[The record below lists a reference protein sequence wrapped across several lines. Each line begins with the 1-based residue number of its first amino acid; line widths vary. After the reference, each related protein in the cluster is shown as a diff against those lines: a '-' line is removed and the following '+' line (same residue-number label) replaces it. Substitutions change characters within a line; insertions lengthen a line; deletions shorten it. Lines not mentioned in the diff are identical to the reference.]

1 MHWYTLISSIVMEE
15 KSISQNRGRDES
27 EALLLQKK
35 LDYDVSLPALN
46 AVYYVT
52 RSNGEKRRGKV
63 LSIRSASSTVSG
75 LECYVHYLRES
86 SRMDEW
92 VSLDRIGEL
101 YGMSRTTGMTDS
113 LGLKTRSKLKHDTLN
128 GDISSCEEDNDERE
142 NSMVRNIDYIQMGN
156 FRIKAWYS
164 SRYPLEYCEKLLFI
178 CDRCAKYMLL
188 AKSLKEHMKKCSQRP
203 LPGKQVYRKDNLV
216 VIEVD
221 GDKNKL
227 YCQFLALLGKLFIYH
242 KAVCFLVQ
250 EFFFYVLYELDEE
263 NGYHMAGFYSKEKNS
278 ECNNL
283 ACISVFPQYQKKSYG
298 LFLIQLSYAIS
309 TRIGIPAGP
318 ERPLSDLGKRAYRSY
333 FAWVIIQ
340 MFGKNVGQ
348 FITLDEIVHKTAIR
362 LEDIQETLQEMNITY
377 YYGGRHGVFVSEE
390 LLAKCVSSP
399 GFHEPKLKLD
409 PLCLT
414 FIDVTFMVIGERDGR
429 LYSFAEITRFF
440 LQILYSIRYC
450 FFRKCVKKDW
460 KVFIAKLTSKFLHIG
475 RVCSARCA
483 SRFRNKG
490 CVEKILISRCLP
502 SFPVC
507 SVSYRHLRTD
517 SSLESS
523 DILDLLNETNSDITD
538 SEVLESFELCNVFDD
553 DSFFGFQWYSQ
564 LLNFVQSTLDVPWW
578 IAIAIT
584 ATLLRLAMFPIIS
597 VPNQRM
603 HAEFHNA
610 TPEMVAHH
618 RKIAQARKKID
629 LKSILKAETDYAEYC
644 ASRNLPTIGSQ
655 LPNIIL
661 SVFVFSTQFFAL
673 KHIAAKHCVGF
684 ETGGVYFF
692 ENLTDQSALLALI
705 TSFTYFTWMFIR
717 MEQTTNI
724 SDKGTVTN
732 TVGRIMVATLSFGS
746 LFIFASMPAATLCFC
761 TVDFAI
767 NTALASLYWTR
778 WYRDVFGISHPI
790 IFLNSEHEAFADM
803 PLQLSEGVQSARGKI
818 RAVRRANISRLRR
831 DSRAFLV
838 YDPDEFSE
846 KFKRWFRKLIGRK
859 ENFKQSQCVM
869 VGSLPV
875 L

>member
-1 MHWYTLISSIVMEE
+1 LISSTAMED
-15 KSISQNRGRDES
+15 KSITQYQDRDES
-27 EALLLQKK
+27 EALNLQKK
-35 LDYDVSLPALN
+35 LDYDVNLPALK

-63 LSIRSASSTVSG
+63 LSIRSANSPEDT

-92 VSLDRIGEL
+92 VTLDRIGEL
-101 YGMSRTTGMTDS
+101 YGMSKATGVTDS
-113 LGLKTRSKLKHDTLN
+113 SGLKTRSKLKHDTLN

-164 SRYPLEYCEKLLFI
+164 SRYPLQYCEKLLFI

-188 AKSLKEHMKKCSQRP
+188 AKSLKEHMKRCSQRP

-298 LFLIQLSYAIS
+298 LWTRTS
-309 TRIGIPAGP
+309 TFRSWQTSLPILFCMGDY
-318 ERPLSDLGKRAYRSY
+318 SDVR
-333 FAWVIIQ
+333 Q
-340 MFGKNVGQ
+340 
-348 FITLDEIVHKTAIR
+348 KTAIR

-377 YYGGRHGVFVSEE
+377 YYGGRHGVFVSDE

-409 PLCLT
+409 PLSLHRPRSST
-414 FIDVTFMVIGERDGR
+414 LSSD
-429 LYSFAEITRFF
+429 AEN
-440 LQILYSIRYC
+440 
-450 FFRKCVKKDW
+450 
-460 KVFIAKLTSKFLHIG
+460 
-475 RVCSARCA
+475 ARCA
-483 SRFRNKG
+483 SRFLNKG
-490 CVEKILISRCLP
+490 CAEKILISRCLT
-502 SFPVC
+502 SLPVRC
-507 SVSYRHLRTD
+507 VAYRHLKTD
-517 SSLESS
+517 SSSESS
-523 DILDLLNETNSDITD
+523 DILDFLNETSSDSTD
-538 SEVLESFELCNVFDD
+538 GEVMESFELCNIFGD
-553 DSFFGFQWYSQ
+553 DSFVGFRWYSQ

-578 IAIAIT
+578 IAIATT
-584 ATLLRLAMFPIIS
+584 ATLLRLAMFPFITVS
-597 VPNQRM
+597 NQRM
-603 HAEFHNA
+603 HAAFHNA

-618 RKIAQARKKID
+618 RRIAQARKKID
-629 LKSILKAETDYAEYC
+629 LKSIFETEADYAEYC
-644 ASRNLPTIGSQ
+644 ALRNLPTIGSQ
-655 LPNIIL
+655 LFNIII
-661 SVFVFSTQFFAL
+661 SVSIFSTQFFAL

-717 MEQTTNI
+717 MEQST
-724 SDKGTVTN
+724 SVGGKGTVTS
-732 TVGRIMVATLSFGS
+732 TVGRILVTTLSSGS
-746 LFIFASMPAATLCFC
+746 LFIFANMPSTTLCFC
-761 TVDFAI
+761 TTDFAI

-778 WYRDVFGISHPI
+778 WYRNVFSIPHPV
-790 IFLNSEHEAFADM
+790 IFLNSEREAFADM
-803 PLQLSEGVQSARGKI
+803 PLQLSEGIESARGKI
-818 RAVRRANISRLRR
+818 RAVRRANISRLR
-831 DSRAFLV
+831 SEGNSFLL
-838 YDPDEFSE
+838 YDADEISDM
-846 KFKRWFRKLIGRK
+846 FKRWFRKLTRRK
-859 ENFKQSQCVM
+859 DNLALRHSEMISR
-869 VGSLPV
+869 
-875 L
+875 

>member
-1 MHWYTLISSIVMEE
+1 LISSVVMEE
-15 KSISQNRGRDES
+15 KSISQYRGRDES
-27 EALLLQKK
+27 EALLSQKK

-63 LSIRSASSTVSG
+63 LSIRSESSTVST

-92 VSLDRIGEL
+92 VTLDRIGEL
-101 YGMSRTTGMTDS
+101 YGVSRTTGMTDS
-113 LGLKTRSKLKHDTLN
+113 SGLKTRSKLKHDTLN
-128 GDISSCEEDNDERE
+128 GDISSCEEDVDERE

-250 EFFFYVLYELDEE
+250 EFFFYVLYELDED

-414 FIDVTFMVIGERDGR
+414 FSAPSAQKQHLKQRLDLTFMVIGERDGI

-440 LQILYSIRYC
+440 LQI
-450 FFRKCVKKDW
+450 
-460 KVFIAKLTSKFLHIG
+460 
-475 RVCSARCA
+475 
-483 SRFRNKG
+483 
-490 CVEKILISRCLP
+490 CLP
-502 SFPVC
+502 SFAIRC
-507 SVSYRHLRTD
+507 VSYRHLRTE
-517 SSLESS
+517 SLSES
-523 DILDLLNETNSDITD
+523 LDTLDFLNETSSD
-538 SEVLESFELCNVFDD
+538 EVSESFELCNVFGD
-553 DSFFGFQWYSQ
+553 DSFFGFRWYSQ

-578 IAIAIT
+578 IAIAT
-584 ATLLRLAMFPIIS
+584 SATLLRLAMFPITTVS
-597 VPNQRM
+597 NQRM
-603 HAEFHNA
+603 HAAFHNA

-618 RKIAQARKKID
+618 RRIAQARKKID
-629 LKSILKAETDYAEYC
+629 LKSILEAEADYAEYC
-644 ASRNLPTIGSQ
+644 ALRNLPTVGSQ
-655 LPNIIL
+655 LFNIII
-661 SVFVFSTQFFAL
+661 SVSVFSTQFFAL
-673 KHIAAKHCVGF
+673 KRIAEKHCVGF
-684 ETGGVYFF
+684 ETGGVSFF

-724 SDKGTVTN
+724 GGKRTVTN
-732 TVGRIMVATLSFGS
+732 TVGRILVATLSTGS
-746 LFIFASMPAATLCFC
+746 LFIFANMPATTLCFC

-767 NTALASLYWTR
+767 NTTLANLYWTR
-778 WYRDVFGISHPI
+778 WYRNVFRIPHPI
-790 IFLNSEHEAFADM
+790 MFLNSEHEAFADM
-803 PLQLSEGVQSARGKI
+803 PLQLSEGVESARGKI
-818 RAVRRANISRLRR
+818 RAVRRANISRLRSEGR
-831 DSRAFLV
+831 SFLL
-838 YDPDEFSE
+838 YDPDEISE
-846 KFKRWFRKLIGRK
+846 MFKRWFRKLTSRK
-859 ENFKQSQCVM
+859 KQRR
-869 VGSLPV
+869 
-875 L
+875 

>member
-1 MHWYTLISSIVMEE
+1 LISSTAMED
-15 KSISQNRGRDES
+15 KSITQYQDRDES
-27 EALLLQKK
+27 EALNLQKK
-35 LDYDVSLPALN
+35 LDYDVNLPALK

-63 LSIRSASSTVSG
+63 LSIRSANSPEDT

-92 VSLDRIGEL
+92 VTLDRIGEL
-101 YGMSRTTGMTDS
+101 YGMSKATGVTDS
-113 LGLKTRSKLKHDTLN
+113 SGLKTRSKLKHDTLN

-164 SRYPLEYCEKLLFI
+164 SRYPLQYCEKLLFI

-188 AKSLKEHMKKCSQRP
+188 AKSLKEHMKRCSQRP

-340 MFGKNVGQ
+340 MFGKNVGR
-348 FITLDEIVHKTAIR
+348 FITLDEIVQKTAIR

-377 YYGGRHGVFVSEE
+377 YYGGRHGVFVSDE

-409 PLCLT
+409 PLSLHRPRSST
-414 FIDVTFMVIGERDGR
+414 LSSDAENVFYKSIVIGEKDGN
-429 LYSFAEITRFF
+429 YTIFN
-440 LQILYSIRYC
+440 
-450 FFRKCVKKDW
+450 
-460 KVFIAKLTSKFLHIG
+460 IACSDNALTSKFLYIG
-475 RVCSARCA
+475 RVCTARCA
-483 SRFRNKG
+483 SRFLNKG
-490 CVEKILISRCLP
+490 CAEKILISRCLT
-502 SFPVC
+502 SLPVRC
-507 SVSYRHLRTD
+507 VAYRHLKTD
-517 SSLESS
+517 SSSESS
-523 DILDLLNETNSDITD
+523 DILDFLNETSSDSTD
-538 SEVLESFELCNVFDD
+538 GEVMESFELCNIFGD
-553 DSFFGFQWYSQ
+553 DSFVGFRWYSQ

-578 IAIAIT
+578 IAIATT
-584 ATLLRLAMFPIIS
+584 ATLLRLAMFPFITVS
-597 VPNQRM
+597 NQRM
-603 HAEFHNA
+603 HAAFHNA

-618 RKIAQARKKID
+618 RRIAQARKKID
-629 LKSILKAETDYAEYC
+629 LKSIFETEADYAEYC
-644 ASRNLPTIGSQ
+644 ALRNLPTIGSQ
-655 LPNIIL
+655 LFNIII
-661 SVFVFSTQFFAL
+661 SVSIFSTQFFAL

-717 MEQTTNI
+717 MEQST
-724 SDKGTVTN
+724 SVGGKGTVTS
-732 TVGRIMVATLSFGS
+732 TVGRILVTTLSSGS
-746 LFIFASMPAATLCFC
+746 LFIFANMPSTTLCFC
-761 TVDFAI
+761 TTDFAI

-778 WYRDVFGISHPI
+778 WYRNVFSIPHPV
-790 IFLNSEHEAFADM
+790 IFLNSEREAFADM
-803 PLQLSEGVQSARGKI
+803 PLQLSEGIESARGKI
-818 RAVRRANISRLRR
+818 RAVRRANISRLR
-831 DSRAFLV
+831 SEGNSFLL
-838 YDPDEFSE
+838 YDADEISDM
-846 KFKRWFRKLIGRK
+846 FKRWFRKLTRRK
-859 ENFKQSQCVM
+859 DKRR
-869 VGSLPV
+869 
-875 L
+875 

>member
-1 MHWYTLISSIVMEE
+1 LISSTAMED
-15 KSISQNRGRDES
+15 KSITQYQDRDES
-27 EALLLQKK
+27 EALNLQKK
-35 LDYDVSLPALN
+35 LDYDVNLPALK

-63 LSIRSASSTVSG
+63 LSIRSANSPEDT

-92 VSLDRIGEL
+92 VTLDRIGEL
-101 YGMSRTTGMTDS
+101 YGMSKATGVTDS
-113 LGLKTRSKLKHDTLN
+113 SGLKTRSKLKHDTLN

-164 SRYPLEYCEKLLFI
+164 SRYPLQYCEKLLFI

-188 AKSLKEHMKKCSQRP
+188 AKSLKEHMKRCSQRP

-298 LFLIQLSYAIS
+298 LLCHFNSNWNPSWTRTS
-309 TRIGIPAGP
+309 TFRSWQTSLPILFCMGDY
-318 ERPLSDLGKRAYRSY
+318 SDVR
-333 FAWVIIQ
+333 Q
-340 MFGKNVGQ
+340 
-348 FITLDEIVHKTAIR
+348 KTAIR

-377 YYGGRHGVFVSEE
+377 YYGGRHGVFVSDE

-409 PLCLT
+409 PLSLHRPRSST
-414 FIDVTFMVIGERDGR
+414 LSSDAENVFYKSIVIGEKDGN
-429 LYSFAEITRFF
+429 YTIFN
-440 LQILYSIRYC
+440 
-450 FFRKCVKKDW
+450 
-460 KVFIAKLTSKFLHIG
+460 IACSDNALTSKFLYIG
-475 RVCSARCA
+475 RVCTARCA
-483 SRFRNKG
+483 SRFLNKG
-490 CVEKILISRCLP
+490 CAEKILISRCLT
-502 SFPVC
+502 SLPVRC
-507 SVSYRHLRTD
+507 VAYRHLKTD
-517 SSLESS
+517 SSSESS
-523 DILDLLNETNSDITD
+523 DILDFLNETSSDSTD
-538 SEVLESFELCNVFDD
+538 GEVMESFELCNIFGD
-553 DSFFGFQWYSQ
+553 DSFVGFRWYSQ

-578 IAIAIT
+578 IAIATT
-584 ATLLRLAMFPIIS
+584 ATLLRLAMFPFITVS
-597 VPNQRM
+597 NQRM
-603 HAEFHNA
+603 HAAFHNA

-618 RKIAQARKKID
+618 RRIAQARKKID
-629 LKSILKAETDYAEYC
+629 LKSIFETEADYAEYC
-644 ASRNLPTIGSQ
+644 ALRNLPTIGSQ
-655 LPNIIL
+655 LFNIII
-661 SVFVFSTQFFAL
+661 SVSIFSTQFFAL

-717 MEQTTNI
+717 MEQST
-724 SDKGTVTN
+724 SVGGKGTVTS
-732 TVGRIMVATLSFGS
+732 TVGRILVTTLSSGS
-746 LFIFASMPAATLCFC
+746 LFIFANMPSTTLCFC
-761 TVDFAI
+761 TTDFAI

-778 WYRDVFGISHPI
+778 WYRNVFSIPHPV
-790 IFLNSEHEAFADM
+790 IFLNSEREAFADM
-803 PLQLSEGVQSARGKI
+803 PLQLSEGIESARGKI
-818 RAVRRANISRLRR
+818 RAVRRANISRLR
-831 DSRAFLV
+831 SEGNSFLL
-838 YDPDEFSE
+838 YDADEISDM
-846 KFKRWFRKLIGRK
+846 FKRWFRKLTRRK
-859 ENFKQSQCVM
+859 DKRR
-869 VGSLPV
+869 
-875 L
+875 

>member
-1 MHWYTLISSIVMEE
+1 LISSVVMEE
-15 KSISQNRGRDES
+15 KSISQYRGRDES
-27 EALLLQKK
+27 EALLSQKK

-63 LSIRSASSTVSG
+63 LSIRSESSTVST

-92 VSLDRIGEL
+92 VTLDRIGEL
-101 YGMSRTTGMTDS
+101 YGVSRTTGMTDS
-113 LGLKTRSKLKHDTLN
+113 SGLKTRSKLKHDTLN
-128 GDISSCEEDNDERE
+128 GDISSCEEDVDERE

-250 EFFFYVLYELDEE
+250 EFFFYVLYELDED

-414 FIDVTFMVIGERDGR
+414 FSAPSAQKQHLKQRLDLTFMVIGERDGI

-440 LQILYSIRYC
+440 LQI
-450 FFRKCVKKDW
+450 
-460 KVFIAKLTSKFLHIG
+460 
-475 RVCSARCA
+475 
-483 SRFRNKG
+483 
-490 CVEKILISRCLP
+490 CLP
-502 SFPVC
+502 SFAIRC
-507 SVSYRHLRTD
+507 VSYRHLRTE
-517 SSLESS
+517 SLSES
-523 DILDLLNETNSDITD
+523 LDTLDFLNETSSD
-538 SEVLESFELCNVFDD
+538 EVSESFELCNVFGD
-553 DSFFGFQWYSQ
+553 DSFFGFRWYSQ

-578 IAIAIT
+578 IAIATT
-584 ATLLRLAMFPIIS
+584 ATLLRLAMFPITTVS
-597 VPNQRM
+597 NQRM
-603 HAEFHNA
+603 HAAFHNA

-618 RKIAQARKKID
+618 RRIAQARKKID
-629 LKSILKAETDYAEYC
+629 LKSILEAEADYAEYC
-644 ASRNLPTIGSQ
+644 ALRNLPTVGSQ
-655 LPNIIL
+655 LFNIII
-661 SVFVFSTQFFAL
+661 SVSVFSTQFFAL
-673 KHIAAKHCVGF
+673 KRIAEKHCVGF
-684 ETGGVYFF
+684 ETGGVSFF

-724 SDKGTVTN
+724 GGKRTVTN
-732 TVGRIMVATLSFGS
+732 TVGRILVATLSTGS
-746 LFIFASMPAATLCFC
+746 LFIFANMPATTLCFC

-767 NTALASLYWTR
+767 NTTLANLYWTR
-778 WYRDVFGISHPI
+778 WYRNVFRIPHPI
-790 IFLNSEHEAFADM
+790 MFLNSEHEAFADM
-803 PLQLSEGVQSARGKI
+803 PLQLSEGVESARGKI
-818 RAVRRANISRLRR
+818 RAVRRANISRLRSEGR
-831 DSRAFLV
+831 SFLL
-838 YDPDEFSE
+838 YDPDEISE
-846 KFKRWFRKLIGRK
+846 MFKRWFRKLTSRK
-859 ENFKQSQCVM
+859 KQ
-869 VGSLPV
+869 
-875 L
+875 

>member
-1 MHWYTLISSIVMEE
+1 LISSVVMEE
-15 KSISQNRGRDES
+15 KSISQYRGRDES
-27 EALLLQKK
+27 EALLSQKK

-63 LSIRSASSTVSG
+63 LSIRSESSTVST

-92 VSLDRIGEL
+92 VTLDRIGEL
-101 YGMSRTTGMTDS
+101 YGVSRTTGMTDS
-113 LGLKTRSKLKHDTLN
+113 SGLKTRSKLKHDTLN
-128 GDISSCEEDNDERE
+128 GDISSCEEDVDERE

-250 EFFFYVLYELDEE
+250 EFFFYVLYELDED

-283 ACISVFPQYQKKSYG
+283 ACISVMPFQPELESQLDPNVHFPILASE
-298 LFLIQLSYAIS
+298 LTDLILH
-309 TRIGIPAGP
+309 G
-318 ERPLSDLGKRAYRSY
+318 
-333 FAWVIIQ
+333 
-340 MFGKNVGQ
+340 
-348 FITLDEIVHKTAIR
+348 HKTAIR

-414 FIDVTFMVIGERDGR
+414 FSAPSAQKQHLKQRLDLTFMVIGERDGI

-440 LQILYSIRYC
+440 LQI
-450 FFRKCVKKDW
+450 
-460 KVFIAKLTSKFLHIG
+460 
-475 RVCSARCA
+475 
-483 SRFRNKG
+483 
-490 CVEKILISRCLP
+490 CLP
-502 SFPVC
+502 SFAIRC
-507 SVSYRHLRTD
+507 VSYRHLRTE
-517 SSLESS
+517 SLSES
-523 DILDLLNETNSDITD
+523 LDTLDFLNETSSD
-538 SEVLESFELCNVFDD
+538 EVSESFELCNVFGD
-553 DSFFGFQWYSQ
+553 DSFFGFRWYSQ

-578 IAIAIT
+578 IAIAT
-584 ATLLRLAMFPIIS
+584 SATLLRLAMFPITTVS
-597 VPNQRM
+597 NQRM
-603 HAEFHNA
+603 HAAFHNA

-618 RKIAQARKKID
+618 RRIAQARKKID
-629 LKSILKAETDYAEYC
+629 LKSILEAEADYAEYC
-644 ASRNLPTIGSQ
+644 ALRNLPTVGSQ
-655 LPNIIL
+655 LFNIII
-661 SVFVFSTQFFAL
+661 SVSVFSTQFFAL
-673 KHIAAKHCVGF
+673 KRIAEKHCVGF
-684 ETGGVYFF
+684 ETGGVSFF

-724 SDKGTVTN
+724 GGKRTVTN
-732 TVGRIMVATLSFGS
+732 TVGRILVATLSTGS
-746 LFIFASMPAATLCFC
+746 LFIFANMPATTLCFC

-767 NTALASLYWTR
+767 NTTLANLYWTR
-778 WYRDVFGISHPI
+778 WYRNVFRIPHPI
-790 IFLNSEHEAFADM
+790 MFLNSEHEAFADM
-803 PLQLSEGVQSARGKI
+803 PLQLSEGVESARGKI
-818 RAVRRANISRLRR
+818 RAVRRANISRLRSEGR
-831 DSRAFLV
+831 SFLL
-838 YDPDEFSE
+838 YDPDEISE
-846 KFKRWFRKLIGRK
+846 MFKRWFRKLTSRK
-859 ENFKQSQCVM
+859 KQGDNIVFHILRLALIFRICSCFIVRLGVARIASFQLKLQTIAVCD
-869 VGSLPV
+869 GWYS
-875 L
+875 

>member
-1 MHWYTLISSIVMEE
+1 LISSTAMED
-15 KSISQNRGRDES
+15 KSITQYQGRDES
-27 EALLLQKK
+27 EALNLQKK
-35 LDYDVSLPALN
+35 LDYDVSLPALK

-63 LSIRSASSTVSG
+63 LSIRSANSPEDT

-92 VSLDRIGEL
+92 VTLDRIGEL
-101 YGMSRTTGMTDS
+101 YGMSKATGVTDS
-113 LGLKTRSKLKHDTLN
+113 SGLKTRSKLKHDTLN

-164 SRYPLEYCEKLLFI
+164 SRYPLQYCEKLLFI

-188 AKSLKEHMKKCSQRP
+188 AKSLKEHMKRCSQRP

-340 MFGKNVGQ
+340 MFGKNVGR
-348 FITLDEIVHKTAIR
+348 FITLDEIVQKTAIR

-377 YYGGRHGVFVSEE
+377 YYGGRHGVFVSDE

-409 PLCLT
+409 PL
-414 FIDVTFMVIGERDGR
+414 
-429 LYSFAEITRFF
+429 Y
-440 LQILYSIRYC
+440 
-450 FFRKCVKKDW
+450 
-460 KVFIAKLTSKFLHIG
+460 
-475 RVCSARCA
+475 
-483 SRFRNKG
+483 
-490 CVEKILISRCLP
+490 
-502 SFPVC
+502 
-507 SVSYRHLRTD
+507 
-517 SSLESS
+517 
-523 DILDLLNETNSDITD
+523 LLNETSSDSKD
-538 SEVLESFELCNVFDD
+538 GEVMESFELCNIFGD
-553 DSFFGFQWYSQ
+553 DSFVGFRWYSQ

-578 IAIAIT
+578 IAIATT
-584 ATLLRLAMFPIIS
+584 ATLLRLAMFPFITVS
-597 VPNQRM
+597 NQRM
-603 HAEFHNA
+603 HAAFYNA
-610 TPEMVAHH
+610 MPEMVAHH
-618 RKIAQARKKID
+618 RRIAQARKKID
-629 LKSILKAETDYAEYC
+629 LKGILETEADYAEYC
-644 ASRNLPTIGSQ
+644 ALRNLPTIGSQ
-655 LPNIIL
+655 LFNIII
-661 SVFVFSTQFFAL
+661 SVSIFSTQFFAL

-684 ETGGVYFF
+684 EAGGVYHF

-717 MEQTTNI
+717 MEQST
-724 SDKGTVTN
+724 SVGGKGTVTS
-732 TVGRIMVATLSFGS
+732 TLGRILVTTLSSGS
-746 LFIFASMPAATLCFC
+746 LFIFANMPATTLCFC
-761 TVDFAI
+761 TTDFAI

-778 WYRDVFGISHPI
+778 WYRNVFSIPHPV
-790 IFLNSEHEAFADM
+790 IFLNSEREAFADM
-803 PLQLSEGVQSARGKI
+803 PLQLSEGR
-818 RAVRRANISRLRR
+818 
-831 DSRAFLV
+831 
-838 YDPDEFSE
+838 
-846 KFKRWFRKLIGRK
+846 
-859 ENFKQSQCVM
+859 NFKKM
-869 VGSLPV
+869 EISLPFAFWNYG
-875 L
+875 LASSCPCSTFFSLESSIRPLE

>member
-1 MHWYTLISSIVMEE
+1 LISSTAMED
-15 KSISQNRGRDES
+15 KSITQYQDRDES
-27 EALLLQKK
+27 EALNLQKK
-35 LDYDVSLPALN
+35 LDYDVNLPALK

-63 LSIRSASSTVSG
+63 LSIRSANSPEDT

-92 VSLDRIGEL
+92 VTLDRIGEL
-101 YGMSRTTGMTDS
+101 YGMSKATGVTDS
-113 LGLKTRSKLKHDTLN
+113 SGLKTRSKLKHDTLN

-164 SRYPLEYCEKLLFI
+164 SRYPLQYCEKLLFI

-188 AKSLKEHMKKCSQRP
+188 AKSLKEHMKRCSQRP

-340 MFGKNVGQ
+340 MFGKNVGR
-348 FITLDEIVHKTAIR
+348 FITLDEIVQKTAIR

-377 YYGGRHGVFVSEE
+377 YYGGRHGVFVSDE

-399 GFHEPKLKLD
+399 
-409 PLCLT
+409 
-414 FIDVTFMVIGERDGR
+414 
-429 LYSFAEITRFF
+429 
-440 LQILYSIRYC
+440 
-450 FFRKCVKKDW
+450 
-460 KVFIAKLTSKFLHIG
+460 
-475 RVCSARCA
+475 
-483 SRFRNKG
+483 
-490 CVEKILISRCLP
+490 
-502 SFPVC
+502 
-507 SVSYRHLRTD
+507 
-517 SSLESS
+517 
-523 DILDLLNETNSDITD
+523 DILDFLNETSSDSTD
-538 SEVLESFELCNVFDD
+538 GEVMESFELCNIFGD
-553 DSFFGFQWYSQ
+553 DSFVGFRWYSQ

-578 IAIAIT
+578 IAIATT
-584 ATLLRLAMFPIIS
+584 ATLLRLAMFPFITVS
-597 VPNQRM
+597 NQRM
-603 HAEFHNA
+603 HAAFHNA

-618 RKIAQARKKID
+618 RRIAQARKKID
-629 LKSILKAETDYAEYC
+629 LKSIFETEADYAEYC
-644 ASRNLPTIGSQ
+644 ALRNLPTIGSQ
-655 LPNIIL
+655 LFNIII
-661 SVFVFSTQFFAL
+661 SVSIFSTQFFAL

-717 MEQTTNI
+717 MEQST
-724 SDKGTVTN
+724 SVGGKGTVTS
-732 TVGRIMVATLSFGS
+732 TVGRILVTTLSSGS
-746 LFIFASMPAATLCFC
+746 LFIFANMPSTTLCFC
-761 TVDFAI
+761 TTDFAI

-778 WYRDVFGISHPI
+778 WYRNVFSIPHPV
-790 IFLNSEHEAFADM
+790 IFLNSEREAFADM
-803 PLQLSEGVQSARGKI
+803 PLQLSEVKASNNRS
-818 RAVRRANISRLRR
+818 V
-831 DSRAFLV
+831 
-838 YDPDEFSE
+838 
-846 KFKRWFRKLIGRK
+846 
-859 ENFKQSQCVM
+859 
-869 VGSLPV
+869 
-875 L
+875 

>member
-1 MHWYTLISSIVMEE
+1 LISSVVMEE
-15 KSISQNRGRDES
+15 KSISQYRGRDES
-27 EALLLQKK
+27 EALLSQKK

-63 LSIRSASSTVSG
+63 LSIRSESSTVST

-92 VSLDRIGEL
+92 VTLDRIGEL
-101 YGMSRTTGMTDS
+101 YGVSRTTGMTDS
-113 LGLKTRSKLKHDTLN
+113 SGLKTRSKLKHDTLN
-128 GDISSCEEDNDERE
+128 GDISSCEEDVDERE

-250 EFFFYVLYELDEE
+250 EFFFYVLYELDED

-414 FIDVTFMVIGERDGR
+414 FSAPSAQKQHLKQRLDLTFMVIGERDGI

-440 LQILYSIRYC
+440 LQI
-450 FFRKCVKKDW
+450 
-460 KVFIAKLTSKFLHIG
+460 
-475 RVCSARCA
+475 
-483 SRFRNKG
+483 
-490 CVEKILISRCLP
+490 CLP
-502 SFPVC
+502 SFAIRC
-507 SVSYRHLRTD
+507 VSYRHLRTE
-517 SSLESS
+517 SLSES
-523 DILDLLNETNSDITD
+523 LDTLDFLNETSSD
-538 SEVLESFELCNVFDD
+538 EVSESFELCNVFGD
-553 DSFFGFQWYSQ
+553 DSFFGFRWYSQ

-578 IAIAIT
+578 IAIAT
-584 ATLLRLAMFPIIS
+584 SATLLRLAMFPITTVS
-597 VPNQRM
+597 NQRM
-603 HAEFHNA
+603 HAAFHNA

-618 RKIAQARKKID
+618 RRIAQARKKID
-629 LKSILKAETDYAEYC
+629 LKSILEAEADYAEYC
-644 ASRNLPTIGSQ
+644 ALRNLPTVGSQ
-655 LPNIIL
+655 LFNIII
-661 SVFVFSTQFFAL
+661 SVSVFSTQFFAL
-673 KHIAAKHCVGF
+673 KRIAEKHCVGF
-684 ETGGVYFF
+684 ETGGVSFF

-724 SDKGTVTN
+724 GGKRTVTN
-732 TVGRIMVATLSFGS
+732 TVGRILVATLSTGS
-746 LFIFASMPAATLCFC
+746 LFIFANMPATTLCFC

-767 NTALASLYWTR
+767 NTTLANLYWTR
-778 WYRDVFGISHPI
+778 WYRNVFRIPHPI
-790 IFLNSEHEAFADM
+790 MFLNSEHEAFADM
-803 PLQLSEGVQSARGKI
+803 PLQLSEEEI
-818 RAVRRANISRLRR
+818 IL
-831 DSRAFLV
+831 FFIF
-838 YDPDEFSE
+838 YDLLLFFVFVHVLLSVWVWLELHHFS
-846 KFKRWFRKLIGRK
+846 
-859 ENFKQSQCVM
+859 
-869 VGSLPV
+869 
-875 L
+875 

>member
-1 MHWYTLISSIVMEE
+1 MED
-15 KSISQNRGRDES
+15 KSITQYQDRDES
-27 EALLLQKK
+27 EALNLQKK
-35 LDYDVSLPALN
+35 LDYDVSLPALK

-63 LSIRSASSTVSG
+63 LSIRSADSPEDT

-92 VSLDRIGEL
+92 VTLDRIGEL
-101 YGMSRTTGMTDS
+101 YGMSKATGVTDS
-113 LGLKTRSKLKHDTLN
+113 SGLKTRSKLKHDTLN

-164 SRYPLEYCEKLLFI
+164 SRYPLQYCEKLLFI

-188 AKSLKEHMKKCSQRP
+188 AKSLKEHMKRCSQRP

-221 GDKNKL
+221 GDKN
-227 YCQFLALLGKLFIYH
+227 
-242 KAVCFLVQ
+242 
-250 EFFFYVLYELDEE
+250 
-263 NGYHMAGFYSKEKNS
+263 KEKNS

-340 MFGKNVGQ
+340 MFGKNVGR
-348 FITLDEIVHKTAIR
+348 FITLDEIVQKTAIR

-377 YYGGRHGVFVSEE
+377 YYGGRHGVFVSDE

-409 PLCLT
+409 PL
-414 FIDVTFMVIGERDGR
+414 
-429 LYSFAEITRFF
+429 Y
-440 LQILYSIRYC
+440 
-450 FFRKCVKKDW
+450 
-460 KVFIAKLTSKFLHIG
+460 
-475 RVCSARCA
+475 
-483 SRFRNKG
+483 
-490 CVEKILISRCLP
+490 
-502 SFPVC
+502 
-507 SVSYRHLRTD
+507 
-517 SSLESS
+517 
-523 DILDLLNETNSDITD
+523 ILDFLNETSSDSTD
-538 SEVLESFELCNVFDD
+538 GEVMESFELCNIFGD
-553 DSFFGFQWYSQ
+553 DSFVGFRWYSQ

-584 ATLLRLAMFPIIS
+584 ATLLRLAMFPFITVS
-597 VPNQRM
+597 NQRM
-603 HAEFHNA
+603 HAAFHNA

-618 RKIAQARKKID
+618 RRIAQARKKID
-629 LKSILKAETDYAEYC
+629 LKSIFETEADYAQYC
-644 ASRNLPTIGSQ
+644 ALRNLPTISSQ
-655 LPNIIL
+655 LFNIII
-661 SVFVFSTQFFAL
+661 SVSIFSTQFFAL

-717 MEQTTNI
+717 MEQST
-724 SDKGTVTN
+724 SVGGKGTVTS
-732 TVGRIMVATLSFGS
+732 TVGRILVTTLSSGS
-746 LFIFASMPAATLCFC
+746 LFIFANMPSTTLCFC
-761 TVDFAI
+761 ITDFAI

-778 WYRDVFGISHPI
+778 WYRNVFSIPHPV
-790 IFLNSEHEAFADM
+790 IFLNSEREAFADM
-803 PLQLSEGVQSARGKI
+803 PLQLSEGIESARGKI
-818 RAVRRANISRLRR
+818 RAVRRANISRLR
-831 DSRAFLV
+831 SEGNSFLL
-838 YDPDEFSE
+838 YDADEISDM
-846 KFKRWFRKLIGRK
+846 FKRWFRKLTRRKDNFKTQRNDFQMRREIVFYCQRHALIFCVCSCFIVRLGVARIVSFQLKLQTIAAYDCCWLVAYPFCDADFCTGRIGQTFVTCSRAVLAYLIVLLLEED
-859 ENFKQSQCVM
+859 ENFFTFCFLELWPGKQ
-869 VGSLPV
+869 LPMFHLLFNGKQHSTIGV
-875 L
+875 I

>member
-1 MHWYTLISSIVMEE
+1 LISSTAMED
-15 KSISQNRGRDES
+15 KSITQYQDRDES
-27 EALLLQKK
+27 EALNLQKK
-35 LDYDVSLPALN
+35 LDYDVNLPALK

-63 LSIRSASSTVSG
+63 LSIRSANSPEDT

-92 VSLDRIGEL
+92 VTLDRIGEL
-101 YGMSRTTGMTDS
+101 YGMSKATGVTDS
-113 LGLKTRSKLKHDTLN
+113 SGLKTRSKLKHDTLN

-164 SRYPLEYCEKLLFI
+164 SRYPLQYCEKLLFI

-188 AKSLKEHMKKCSQRP
+188 AKSLKEHMKRCSQRP

-298 LFLIQLSYAIS
+298 LLCHFNSNWNPSWTRTS
-309 TRIGIPAGP
+309 TFRSWQTSLPILFCMGDY
-318 ERPLSDLGKRAYRSY
+318 SDVR
-333 FAWVIIQ
+333 Q
-340 MFGKNVGQ
+340 
-348 FITLDEIVHKTAIR
+348 KTAIR

-377 YYGGRHGVFVSEE
+377 YYGGRHGVFVSDE

-409 PLCLT
+409 PL
-414 FIDVTFMVIGERDGR
+414 
-429 LYSFAEITRFF
+429 S
-440 LQILYSIRYC
+440 
-450 FFRKCVKKDW
+450 
-460 KVFIAKLTSKFLHIG
+460 
-475 RVCSARCA
+475 RCA
-483 SRFRNKG
+483 SRFLNKG
-490 CVEKILISRCLP
+490 CAEKILISRCLT
-502 SFPVC
+502 SLPVRC
-507 SVSYRHLRTD
+507 VAYRHLKTD
-517 SSLESS
+517 SSSESS
-523 DILDLLNETNSDITD
+523 DILDFLNETSSDSTD
-538 SEVLESFELCNVFDD
+538 GEVMESFELCNIFGD
-553 DSFFGFQWYSQ
+553 DSFVGFRWYSQ

-578 IAIAIT
+578 IAIATT
-584 ATLLRLAMFPIIS
+584 ATLLRLAMFPFITVS
-597 VPNQRM
+597 NQRM
-603 HAEFHNA
+603 HAAFHNA

-618 RKIAQARKKID
+618 RRIAQARKKID
-629 LKSILKAETDYAEYC
+629 LKSIFETEADYAEYC
-644 ASRNLPTIGSQ
+644 ALRNLPTIGSQ
-655 LPNIIL
+655 LFNIII
-661 SVFVFSTQFFAL
+661 SVSIFSTQFFAL

-717 MEQTTNI
+717 MEQST
-724 SDKGTVTN
+724 SVGGKGTVTS
-732 TVGRIMVATLSFGS
+732 TVGRILVTTLSSGS
-746 LFIFASMPAATLCFC
+746 LFIFANMPSTTLCFC
-761 TVDFAI
+761 TTDFAI

-778 WYRDVFGISHPI
+778 WYRNVFSIPHPV
-790 IFLNSEHEAFADM
+790 IFLNSEREAFADM
-803 PLQLSEGVQSARGKI
+803 PLQLSEGIESARGKI
-818 RAVRRANISRLRR
+818 RAVRRANISRLR
-831 DSRAFLV
+831 SEGNSFLL
-838 YDPDEFSE
+838 YDADEISDM
-846 KFKRWFRKLIGRK
+846 FKRWFRKLTRRK
-859 ENFKQSQCVM
+859 DK
-869 VGSLPV
+869 
-875 L
+875 

>member
-1 MHWYTLISSIVMEE
+1 LISSTAMED
-15 KSISQNRGRDES
+15 KSITQYQDRDES
-27 EALLLQKK
+27 EALNLQKK
-35 LDYDVSLPALN
+35 LDYDVNLPALK

-63 LSIRSASSTVSG
+63 LSIRSANSPEDT

-92 VSLDRIGEL
+92 VTLDRIGEL
-101 YGMSRTTGMTDS
+101 YGMSKATGVTDS
-113 LGLKTRSKLKHDTLN
+113 SGLKTRSKLKHDTLN

-164 SRYPLEYCEKLLFI
+164 SRYPLQYCEKLLFI

-188 AKSLKEHMKKCSQRP
+188 AKSLKEHMKRCSQRP

-283 ACISVFPQYQKKSYG
+283 ACISVMPFQLELESQLDPNVHFPI
-298 LFLIQLSYAIS
+298 LANEPTDLILH
-309 TRIGIPAGP
+309 
-318 ERPLSDLGKRAYRSY
+318 
-333 FAWVIIQ
+333 
-340 MFGKNVGQ
+340 GQ
-348 FITLDEIVHKTAIR
+348 KTAIR

-377 YYGGRHGVFVSEE
+377 YYGGRHGVFVSDE

-409 PLCLT
+409 PLSLHRPRSST
-414 FIDVTFMVIGERDGR
+414 LSSD
-429 LYSFAEITRFF
+429 AEN
-440 LQILYSIRYC
+440 
-450 FFRKCVKKDW
+450 
-460 KVFIAKLTSKFLHIG
+460 
-475 RVCSARCA
+475 ARCA
-483 SRFRNKG
+483 SRFLNKG
-490 CVEKILISRCLP
+490 CAEKILISRCLT
-502 SFPVC
+502 SLPVRC
-507 SVSYRHLRTD
+507 VAYRHLKTD
-517 SSLESS
+517 SSSESS
-523 DILDLLNETNSDITD
+523 DILDFLNETSSDSTD
-538 SEVLESFELCNVFDD
+538 GEVMESFELCNIFGD
-553 DSFFGFQWYSQ
+553 DSFVGFRWYSQ

-578 IAIAIT
+578 IAIATT
-584 ATLLRLAMFPIIS
+584 ATLLRLAMFPFITVS
-597 VPNQRM
+597 NQRM
-603 HAEFHNA
+603 HAAFHNA

-618 RKIAQARKKID
+618 RRIAQARKKID
-629 LKSILKAETDYAEYC
+629 LKSIFETEADYAEYC
-644 ASRNLPTIGSQ
+644 ALRNLPTIGSQ
-655 LPNIIL
+655 LFNIII
-661 SVFVFSTQFFAL
+661 SVSIFSTQFFAL

-717 MEQTTNI
+717 MEQST
-724 SDKGTVTN
+724 SVGGKGTVTS
-732 TVGRIMVATLSFGS
+732 TVGRILVTTLSSGS
-746 LFIFASMPAATLCFC
+746 LFIFANMPSTTLCFC
-761 TVDFAI
+761 TTDFAI

-778 WYRDVFGISHPI
+778 WYRNVFSIPHPV
-790 IFLNSEHEAFADM
+790 IFLNSEREAFADM
-803 PLQLSEGVQSARGKI
+803 PLQLSEGIESARGKI
-818 RAVRRANISRLRR
+818 RAVRRANISRLR
-831 DSRAFLV
+831 SEGNSFLL
-838 YDPDEFSE
+838 YDADEISDM
-846 KFKRWFRKLIGRK
+846 FKRWFRKLTRRK
-859 ENFKQSQCVM
+859 DNLALRHSEMISR
-869 VGSLPV
+869 
-875 L
+875 